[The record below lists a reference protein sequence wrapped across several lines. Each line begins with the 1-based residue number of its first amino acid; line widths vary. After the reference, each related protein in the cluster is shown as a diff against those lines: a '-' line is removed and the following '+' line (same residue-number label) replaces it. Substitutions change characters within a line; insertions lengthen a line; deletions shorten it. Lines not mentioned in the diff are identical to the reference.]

1 MRFRPLSVG
10 LKLSLVA
17 SLGIAFILLS
27 WLSWAG
33 WGVFLPGSSYLVAT
47 VNRPFYF
54 GILAV
59 SLTGAVSAILVALT
73 HWFVDRPLSRLMK
86 VMEEAP
92 AKDFL
97 VRAPVE
103 GDDVIGRLSRSF
115 NHLLE
120 RMTTIDAFKIE
131 TEQRLSLAQRE
142 LKFKAALEE
151 KSRIIEKTNKDLEAR
166 VKELSLLHEFSQ
178 HVSST
183 LDLRELCG
191 LTEIFLANNLGFQ
204 EFAILIFDEPTSRLV
219 VKVAHGFS
227 DQQSVLGMTFGE
239 GEGISGRVLVS
250 GEMIYIPDTTRSG
263 EYLHYKGQKREDG
276 SFLALP
282 LVFKKKV
289 VGVLNMFRQSIDA
302 FPMEEIRFL
311 QTMAVEL
318 TIAVVNAKR
327 VI

>member
-1 MRFRPLSVG
+1 MSLRRFSVG
-10 LKLSLVA
+10 MKLSLVA

-33 WGVFLPGSSYLVAT
+33 WGVFLPGSAYLVSKI
-47 VNRPFYF
+47 NRPFYF
-54 GILAV
+54 GILAIT
-59 SLTGAVSAILVALT
+59 LTGAVSAILIALT

-120 RMTTIDAFKIE
+120 RMTTIDAFKID
-131 TEQRLSLAQRE
+131 TERRLDAAQRD
-142 LKFKAALEE
+142 LAFKAALEE

-183 LDLRELCG
+183 LDLSELCG
-191 LTEIFLANNLGFQ
+191 LTEAFLVGNLGVQ
-204 EFAILIFDEPTSRLV
+204 EFALLIFDETTSRLV
-219 VKVAHGFS
+219 VKSAHGFA
-227 DQQSVLGMTFGE
+227 DKQGVLGMTFGA
-239 GEGISGRVLVS
+239 GEGISGRVLTN
-250 GEMIYIPDTTRSG
+250 GEMIYIPDTTRSA

-289 VGVLNMFRQSIDA
+289 VGVLNLFRQSIDA
-302 FPMEEIRFL
+302 FSMEEIRFL

-327 VI
+327 A